1 MSHAFVVIPRLQNHE
16 VLFIN
21 EVNQPMF
28 LVNASRPAPSEEM
41 AERFR
46 LTNSLKGV
54 PKYIVEEPV
63 QSLKRRPIS
72 CAPKDGVLPPIWG
85 EDHPHQ

>member
-1 MSHAFVVIPRLQNHE
+1 LQNHD

-28 LVNASRPAPSEEM
+28 LVNASRPAPSKEM

-46 LTNSLKGV
+46 LINSLKGV

-63 QSLKRRPIS
+63 
-72 CAPKDGVLPPIWG
+72 
-85 EDHPHQ
+85 